1 MGFNDYCG
9 ALYPSAITSRGVMRG
24 GLSNRQSGHGR
35 LEGAG
40 RGFSI
45 RLTHPASD
53 ELDHSARNSHP
64 IAHAIAV

>member
-1 MGFNDYCG
+1 
-9 ALYPSAITSRGVMRG
+9 MRG
-24 GLSNRQSGHGR
+24 GLRNRQSGHGR